1 MKIAGSIFY
10 LVLGVAIA
18 WGIWGYVMPWIKQLV
33 PLTEIEGLFL
43 LLLSTG
49 VGIAGIALPFMCLV
63 EIAKLLTD

>member
-18 WGIWGYVMPWIKQLV
+18 WGVWGYGMPGLEQLV
-33 PLTEIEGLFL
+33 PLTEIEDLFL
-43 LLLSTG
+43 RLLGVG
-49 VGIAGIALPFMCLV
+49 VGIVGIALPFICLV